1 VRRWLLILAVLTG
14 SINNYLFYTSMG
26 KKIERPGPVFPEK
39 PIPPEEDPQPEPEK
53 PKPEPPKPIE
63 IEPEYINV
71 PKVSNR
77 VAGDNIYADIM
88 NHARNPVFG
97 YDEDTNAHETTH
109 MINAD
114 IRNSNSNG
122 RKVNGFYVQKSKGVI
137 VAEPNMRK
145 SKVVDFL
152 PPSLRSYR
160 YGTYITGQQAWDD
173 TPLYIFDEWTAYV
186 NGGMVSVELVQTG
199 KHKGQWTDAVSGCL
213 DFSIYSIA
221 TAMAVAKND
230 PEYWK
235 TNTQFK
241 NFLIWQLKRANDTY
255 KVGSKMKEF
264 TWDKQDKLLQSLR
277 TAPEAAEM
285 RKFIKENLNNI
296 WLDSE
301 DSIQSGY
308 TDWHKGKT
316 IKLNFIP
323 PFEKEPTPERD

>member
-1 VRRWLLILAVLTG
+1 MRRIILFVTLIFT
-14 SINNYLFYTSMG
+14 SFNNYLLYTSLP
-26 KKIERPGPVFPEK
+26 KKTRPGPVFPQK
-39 PIPPEEDPQPEPEK
+39 PDQPVDPQPLPEPEK
-53 PKPEPPKPIE
+53 PPQPPKQV
-63 IEPEYINV
+63 EPEYIDV

-77 VAGDNIYADIM
+77 VAGDTIYADIM

-109 MINAD
+109 MINSD
-114 IRNSNSNG
+114 IRNG
-122 RKVNGFYVQKSKGVI
+122 KQGGGKINGFYVQKSKGVI

-145 SKVVDFL
+145 SAVVEFL

-186 NGGMVSVELVQTG
+186 NGGMVSVELVQIG

-230 PEYWK
+230 PEYFRS
-235 TNTQFK
+235 NTQFK
-241 NFLIWQLKRANDTY
+241 KFLVWQLKRAYDTY

-277 TAPEAAEM
+277 TAPEAENM
-285 RKFIKENLNNI
+285 RKFIKENLEGV
-296 WLDSE
+296 WLD
-301 DSIQSGY
+301 DSFEAKTNY

-323 PFEKEPTPERD
+323 PFERN